1 MALDIQNIRA
11 QFPILKQEVNGRPL
25 VYFDNGATSQKP
37 QMVID
42 AITQYYSKEN
52 SNIHRGVHFLSQDA
66 IMLDPQRAEYEFHE
80 YVVGQMTSSVS
91 LIENQEEASITPNP
105 FSDRLNIQLENGNL
119 HRDILIQV
127 YSVRGDL
134 LISDMVK
141 FVNQQYSLQLTEL
154 NTGIYILYVDGYRPY
169 KIVKD

>member
-1 MALDIQNIRA
+1 
-11 QFPILKQEVNGRPL
+11 
-25 VYFDNGATSQKP
+25 
-37 QMVID
+37 
-42 AITQYYSKEN
+42 
-52 SNIHRGVHFLSQDA
+52 
-66 IMLDPQRAEYEFHE
+66 
-80 YVVGQMTSSVS
+80 
-91 LIENQEEASITPNP
+91 
-105 FSDRLNIQLENGNL
+105 
-119 HRDILIQV
+119 LIQV